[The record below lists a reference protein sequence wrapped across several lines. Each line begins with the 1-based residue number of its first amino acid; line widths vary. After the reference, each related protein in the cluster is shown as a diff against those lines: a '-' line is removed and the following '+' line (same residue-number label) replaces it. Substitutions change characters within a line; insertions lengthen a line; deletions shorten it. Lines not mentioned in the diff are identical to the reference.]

1 VSAGRRDGLL
11 ARLRGEGLGA
21 HLLRG
26 AGGNIAVAGGARALS
41 LLASVLLAR
50 VLAPSGYGVYAFAIS
65 LMGLLQVPAQL
76 GLGQLLSR
84 ELASNEATGRWDL
97 AHGLLRRAAQLV
109 TLSTVVIALVTLA
122 VLWTAPL
129 HVSRE
134 GRLTLTVAVGFM
146 VVNAY
151 GMLGQATLM
160 GLRRVIVAQIPMQI
174 GRPALFLAGVAGLW
188 WFAHGRLDPL
198 TAMGANVLAAAAMLA
213 VLFLLAGRS
222 FHSRAERVPPRFE
235 TRRWLASALPFTF
248 MAGLGVINSQTDIV
262 MLGLMKS
269 AHDVGIYR
277 VAVAGAGLIP
287 LVLMAVNNAIGP
299 TLSRLHS
306 QGDRAR
312 LTRVVRLAAYAG
324 LLGGLAVLALFA
336 VWGHDLIRLV
346 YGTVYLV
353 AWAPLMILAVGQTTN
368 AGMGPVGLVLN
379 MTGYEKDAFFGLAVA
394 AVVNI
399 ALNAALIPFWGTLGA
414 ATATAISTMVWN
426 VLMAWRVKARLGFVP
441 LGVGT
446 SRLQR

>member
-1 VSAGRRDGLL
+1 MSAGHRNRLL
-11 ARLRGEGLGA
+11 GRLRGEGLGA

-41 LLASVLLAR
+41 LLVSVILAR
-50 VLAPSGYGVYAFAIS
+50 ALAPSGYGVYAFAIS
-65 LMGLLQVPAQL
+65 LMGLLQVPAQF
-76 GLGQLLSR
+76 GVDQLLSR

-97 AHGLLRRAAQLV
+97 ARGLLRRAAQLV
-109 TLSTVVIALVTLA
+109 TLSTAVIAVVTLA
-122 VLWTAPL
+122 VLWNAPL

-134 GRLTLTVAVGFM
+134 GRWTLTVAVALM
-146 VVNAY
+146 VLNAY
-151 GMLGQATLM
+151 GMLGAATLM
-160 GLRRVIVAQIPMQI
+160 GLRRVVIAQIPMQV
-174 GRPALFLAGVAGLW
+174 GRPALFLAGVVSLW
-188 WFAHGRLDPL
+188 WFAHGRLDPV
-198 TAMGANVLAAAAMLA
+198 TAMGANVVAAAVMLA
-213 VLFLLAGRS
+213 VLFLVAGRS
-222 FHSRAERVPPRFE
+222 FRTRAEPVAPQFE
-235 TRRWLASALPFTF
+235 TRRWLGSALPFTF
-248 MAGLGVINSQTDIV
+248 MAGLGVINAQTDIV
-262 MLGLMKS
+262 MLGLMKTS
-269 AHDVGIYR
+269 HDVGIYR

-306 QGDRAR
+306 QGDRTRLAR
-312 LTRVVRLAAYAG
+312 VARLAAYAG

-399 ALNAALIPFWGTLGA
+399 TLNAALIPFWGTLGA
-414 ATATAISTMVWN
+414 ATATAIATMVWN

-441 LGVGT
+441 LGVGKP
-446 SRLQR
+446 RL